1 MDMKSKN
8 QIIQKKNDN
17 EHGKHVHQLSTT
29 LIPNASKASPLIVV
43 MAKIKDIDKWWS
55 GGY

>member
-1 MDMKSKN
+1 MKSKN